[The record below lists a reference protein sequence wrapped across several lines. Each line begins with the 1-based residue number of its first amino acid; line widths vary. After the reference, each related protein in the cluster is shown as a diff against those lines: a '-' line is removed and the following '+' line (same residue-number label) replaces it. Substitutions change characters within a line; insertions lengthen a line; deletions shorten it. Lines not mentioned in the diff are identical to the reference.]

1 MDEEETQRNEAT
13 EQADE
18 VGDPQN
24 DVDGPS
30 CMSPQ
35 APDEN
40 ENRLLA
46 SPTVRHRAQED
57 TVNNNEPRSAGR
69 TSSTEETNNN
79 STPPEP
85 AKQKGD
91 SSEGSRSSK
100 DTKTKD
106 SGGALESCTS
116 VSADNITTGAES
128 SGKDEGI
135 PREPSCPPQ
144 KGWCGVLQPLL
155 SSLQSLGEES
165 DYTQLPQCLHQIAET
180 CFWEKDYEKALQF
193 IQLEKLYH
201 EQVLSNLSAIQKQW
215 ESKWKVAASPDK
227 KKGGEDL
234 RGSEG
239 EDLAALRKLCQTHQR
254 PAVSVEKAVAVGSIL
269 KNKLI
274 TGRVA
279 TDNDKPNSRLTASTS
294 DSVTEAVKQL
304 VMSEGAFVSDNRSES
319 AGHGERAMEDSI
331 MSGHQGELSQ
341 RAGSAAAP
349 STRQASELIGRP
361 CSDSLFA
368 DGAGG
373 EGRRAQP
380 AAAVVAAEAGELP
393 GDVLTAAEPSQER
406 REERGAGEK
415 EEEPLDSAQR
425 LDTEQQQ
432 ALPGLAG
439 PALVKCELRQHEHS
453 SSSKEQAGDGDQS
466 LKEKDKG
473 APLPPRKEARDP
485 RSTETGDELPEP
497 REMSEL
503 EQGEPGEVE
512 ELETEKEQRPDEDQ
526 DIQQGGNDEE
536 EEEEEDTPE
545 ADPVSLEDLSPDS
558 EEDTAS
564 LDTEGLSDGM
574 SLLDDLAKRIQI
586 EEITPAEGLV
596 SILKRR
602 SSLDGAQQP
611 SQPHRQVP
619 KRKVRFKEPDDCLDP
634 DDVGGD
640 SCLLLFLLCLV
651 TVVISVGGT
660 AFYCA
665 FGDVESTVCTDF
677 AQNVDFYFSQMQHGV
692 DELKHWLSPGS

>member
-1 MDEEETQRNEAT
+1 
-13 EQADE
+13 
-18 VGDPQN
+18 
-24 DVDGPS
+24 
-30 CMSPQ
+30 MSPQ

-128 SGKDEGI
+128 SGKD
-135 PREPSCPPQ
+135 PQ

-165 DYTQLPQCLHQIAET
+165 DYTQLPQCLHQTHLAEK
-180 CFWEKDYEKALQF
+180 FDFSKRYDEKALQF

-215 ESKWKVAASPDK
+215 VVSCGFIWQCNK

-254 PAVSVEKAVAVGSIL
+254 PAVSVEKTRCVKV
-269 KNKLI
+269 K
-274 TGRVA
+274 R
-279 TDNDKPNSRLTASTS
+279 NSVMLCFETQ
-294 DSVTEAVKQL
+294 AVKQL

-373 EGRRAQP
+373 E
-380 AAAVVAAEAGELP
+380 
-393 GDVLTAAEPSQER
+393 
-406 REERGAGEK
+406 
-415 EEEPLDSAQR
+415 
-425 LDTEQQQ
+425 
-432 ALPGLAG
+432 
-439 PALVKCELRQHEHS
+439 
-453 SSSKEQAGDGDQS
+453 
-466 LKEKDKG
+466 EKDKG

-536 EEEEEDTPE
+536 EEEEDTPE

-558 EEDTAS
+558 EEDTAF